1 MPSYGIGSVRTESD
15 NKLSLLE
22 EEEFGALNNKRI
34 AFLGLFVALA
44 FVLSYIEFL
53 LPLNIGIPGA
63 KIGIANLAVM
73 VTLYTVGEK
82 DAIALSIIRV
92 ILVGLTFGN
101 VSMMMYSLAGAA
113 LSLVAMLIAKK
124 TGKLSITGVSI
135 LGGVFHNVGQIIVA
149 MLVLETSILYY
160 YLPFLIIIGAIT
172 GVVIGIVANLI
183 TMRVRRVMNNLQE
196 EAPR

>member
-1 MPSYGIGSVRTESD
+1 M
-15 NKLSLLE
+15 K
-22 EEEFGALNNKRI
+22 NKRI

-44 FVLSYIEFL
+44 FVLSYIEFM

-82 DAIALSIIRV
+82 NAIALSIIRV
-92 ILVGLTFGN
+92 VLVGLTFGN

-113 LSLVAMLIAKK
+113 LSLFAMLIAKR
-124 TGKLSITGVSI
+124 TGKLSMTGVSV

-149 MLVLETSILYY
+149 MLVLETKSLFY
-160 YLPFLIIIGAIT
+160 YLPFLIIVGTIT
-172 GVVIGIVANLI
+172 GVVIGIVSSLI
-183 TMRVRRVMNNLQE
+183 TSRVKKVMTF
-196 EAPR
+196 

>member
-1 MPSYGIGSVRTESD
+1 MKT
-15 NKLSLLE
+15 
-22 EEEFGALNNKRI
+22 KRI

-44 FVLSYIEFL
+44 FVLSYIEFM

-82 DAIALSIIRV
+82 NAIALSIIRV

-101 VSMMMYSLAGAA
+101 ISMMMYSLAGAA
-113 LSLVAMLIAKK
+113 LSLFAMLLARRI
-124 TGKLSITGVSI
+124 GKLSMTGVSV

-149 MLVLETSILYY
+149 MLVLETKSLLY
-160 YLPFLIIIGAIT
+160 YLPFLIIVGTIT
-172 GVVIGIVANLI
+172 GIVIGIVSSLI
-183 TMRVRRVMNNLQE
+183 TARVKKVLSF
-196 EAPR
+196 